1 MSRASS
7 SSSSD
12 SPLLVGLLLGVIQ
25 GVLLGLLFAPKPG
38 SETNQDVNRFIKTL
52 PQQLSDDYPES
63 LAMLKRARIKVENG
77 ISKVRRALDADK
89 LAAAKQRE
97 EQATA
102 VISGTEG

>member
-1 MSRASS
+1 MSRA
-7 SSSSD
+7 SSSD

-38 SETNQDVNRFIKTL
+38 SETNQDVNRFVKTL

-63 LAMLKRARIKVENG
+63 LAVLKRARIKVENG
-77 ISKVRRALDADK
+77 INKVKRALDADK

-97 EQATA
+97 EQAA
-102 VISGTEG
+102 VLVNGIEG